1 MQPQPINITDWHRIV
16 FGEVPASFYLELV
29 IRAAI
34 IFTLL
39 MFSMRFMGKRMSGLL
54 SRNELV
60 AMVSLAA
67 AIGIPLTSPDRGVL
81 PAFIIAFIVVFI
93 ARWISGKALHNKDF
107 ERFALGKMDVLVND
121 AIIDLTTMKKVRVS
135 RERLVAQLR
144 STGIK
149 QLGDVKRLYMEAN
162 GTFTLIK
169 NEESKP
175 GLTLLPHWDQD
186 FNDRFTFHDDIMVCE
201 RCGNTIKSPVKP
213 GTKCP
218 NCNAES
224 FVRAVT
230 ESD

>member
-1 MQPQPINITDWHRIV
+1 
-16 FGEVPASFYLELV
+16 
-29 IRAAI
+29 
-34 IFTLL
+34 

-93 ARWISGKALHNKDF
+93 ARWISGKALNDKDF
-107 ERFALGKMDVLVND
+107 ERFALGKMDVLVKD
-121 AIIDLTTMKKVRVS
+121 SIIDLETMQKVRVS

-144 STGIK
+144 TSGIK

-169 NEESKP
+169 HEESKP
-175 GLTLLPHWDQD
+175 GLTILPHWDED
-186 FNDRFTFHDDIMVCE
+186 FSSRFKYHDDLLACE
-201 RCGNTIKSPVKP
+201 RCGNILKSPVSN
-213 GTKCP
+213 GAKCP
-218 NCNAES
+218 NCKGES
-224 FVRAVT
+224 FVKAVT
-230 ESD
+230 EKEE